1 MASTHPDSYYLYM
14 IDELSKRHCREE
26 WVFAFEVPQVCS
38 YDMRY
43 IDAFA
48 CCVYPSKGF
57 RRIAYELKTHRG
69 DWLKELRNPE
79 KRAPFV
85 GLSNQFYF
93 VLAEGV
99 GSKDD
104 MPADTADCGLL
115 EIMSSGRTRIRTRK
129 KAPLRDVGEIPTA
142 FAMAMMRTVRE
153 RPIPQRSRIYSSRPA
168 W

>member
-1 MASTHPDSYYLYM
+1 MEITHPADYYAYM
-14 IDELSKRHCREE
+14 IDELSKRHPRED
-26 WVFAFEVPQVCS
+26 WVFAFEVPEVCS
-38 YDMRY
+38 YDMRF

-48 CCVYPSKGF
+48 CAVHPSKMF
-57 RRIAYELKTHRG
+57 RRIAYELKTARG

-85 GLSNQFYF
+85 ALSNQFWF
-93 VLAEGV
+93 VIAEGI

-104 MPADTADCGLL
+104 MPPDTADCGLL
-115 EIMSSGRTRIRTRK
+115 EIMATGRTRIRTRK
-129 KAPLRDVGEIPTA
+129 KAPLRDVGDIPTS

-153 RPIPQRSRIYSSRPA
+153 RPIPQRSRIYVSRPA